1 MNEGWANQAFRVL
14 VVDDCDGDRQLT
26 AMFLRGHWPFEP
38 DLILDCANNGAEA
51 LKMIHQSRYT
61 LLMLD
66 WNMPGVDGHDLLAK
80 LREEGNRIPAVVLT
94 GQHRA
99 EVEPEVKSL
108 GAGYMSKNN
117 MSPESFRRAVVESL
131 DRLGWVAAFS
141 QEPQQTLLAA
151 AG

>member
-1 MNEGWANQAFRVL
+1 MNEGWTNQAFRVL

-26 AMFLRGHWPFEP
+26 AMFLRAHWPFEQ
-38 DLILDCANNGAEA
+38 DLVLDCANNGEEA
-51 LKMIHQSRYT
+51 LKKIHQSRYT

-66 WNMPGVDGHDLLAK
+66 WNMPGVDGHDLLAR

-94 GQHRA
+94 GQRRD
-99 EVEPEVKSL
+99 EVELEVKSL
-108 GAGYMSKNN
+108 GAGYMNKNN
-117 MSPESFRRAVVESL
+117 LSPENFRRAVVEAL

-141 QEPQQTLLAA
+141 QEPQPTSLAA